1 MESTWHRNLK
11 PSTTSLSEFGEDEQT
26 IFKMRA
32 GIMLT
37 DESFVNI
44 CRYYQ
49 LHLRGY
55 FEKKQTRCCDIFQKH
70 KKKKEVCS
78 KNINLEMAEM
88 LRSKGH
94 SVVLGW
100 KFCHHCD
107 EAAKKMEESSRE
119 ENQIDD
125 ENVDYDNELEK
136 EEKCN
141 KLNESLI
148 MFDISPLKSHGL
160 QRRTQISMAQEKLE
174 RSYEKQEETAADI
187 LEISSPEFG
196 SPTGS

>member
-1 MESTWHRNLK
+1 MILKIIVIIVTICFLYLRTRLRKMSSRSRKRKADEKSENTPPQCSFGEFMESTWHRNLK

-37 DESFVNI
+37 DESVVNI

-49 LHLRGY
+49 LHLRDY

-70 KKKKEVCS
+70 KKKKAVCS

-125 ENVDYDNELEK
+125 ENVD
-136 EEKCN
+136 KC
-141 KLNESLI
+141 
-148 MFDISPLKSHGL
+148 
-160 QRRTQISMAQEKLE
+160 Q
-174 RSYEKQEETAADI
+174 
-187 LEISSPEFG
+187 
-196 SPTGS
+196 